1 MVQCEEMEKL
11 KSHTTEKWSRFKV
24 GEYFLFLGFILSVTF
39 IKFAPISIVLGCLLA
54 FDSSKIKQGF
64 RSVFQFNSPVF
75 WLIVFYLIHVLG
87 LLYTTNYNFA
97 FSDLGMKASFLLFPI
112 LFSFARFEFT
122 LKSLFQF
129 LNVSLALAALSILSF
144 AFSRMMY
151 YEGYFKISYILEN
164 EVSLFYHRG
173 YWSTYLSIFSTIS
186 LYFAIEYKHYRW
198 INSGAFLILTLVSLL
213 TLSKA
218 GALLLIILISVVFL
232 QFILK
237 KLSLKFKLLS
247 VGSLLLIFSLLL
259 FSNNPLSSR
268 FNEIFNAFSTF
279 KTENNPSDESN
290 ASRLIMWST
299 STKLIKE
306 NFVLGVGTGDV
317 KDALKSKNSELG
329 NTGVVKH
336 NLNAHNQFLNTW
348 IQIGLFGFIALC
360 MIIFFQFKANS
371 NFEMKLLAFGFAFS
385 MLFESFIESQAG
397 IIPFALLTSLYLLSA
412 KRTAKSQSS

>member
-1 MVQCEEMEKL
+1 MEKL
-11 KSHTTEKWSRFKV
+11 NSHTIEKWSRFKI
-24 GEYFLFLGFILSVTF
+24 GEYFLFLGFLLSITF
-39 IKFAPISIVLGCLLA
+39 IKFAPISVVFGCLLA
-54 FDSSKIKQGF
+54 IDFKNTKTRFKSLIQLK
-64 RSVFQFNSPVF
+64 SPVF
-75 WLIVFYLIHVLG
+75 WLIAFYFVHVLG

-97 FSDLGMKASFLLFPI
+97 FSDLGMKASFLLFPV
-112 LFSFARFEFT
+112 LFSFARFDFS

-129 LNVSLALAALSILSF
+129 LTVTLSLAAFSIFSF
-144 AFSRMMY
+144 ALGRMFY
-151 YEGYFKISYILEN
+151 YEGFFKINYILEN

-173 YWSTYLSIFSTIS
+173 YWSTYLSIFSAIS
-186 LYFAIEYKHYRW
+186 LYFAIEYKHFRW

-247 VGSLLLIFSLLL
+247 IGSLLLIFSLML

-306 NFVLGVGTGDV
+306 NFVLGVGSGDV
-317 KDALKSKNSELG
+317 KDALKAKNSKLG

-348 IQIGLFGFIALC
+348 VQIGLFGFIALC
-360 MIIFFQFKANS
+360 MIIFYQFKATS

-385 MLFESFIESQAG
+385 MLFESFVESQAG

>member
-1 MVQCEEMEKL
+1 MEKL
-11 KSHTTEKWSRFKV
+11 NSHTKEKWTRFTI
-24 GEYFLFLGFILSVTF
+24 GEYFLFLGFILSITF

-64 RSVFQFNSPVF
+64 RSLFQYNSPVF
-75 WLIVFYLIHVLG
+75 WLIVFYLLHVLG

-112 LFSFARFEFT
+112 LFSFTRFEFN

-144 AFSRMMY
+144 AFGRMMY
-151 YEGYFKISYILEN
+151 YEGHFKISYILEN
-164 EVSLFYHRG
+164 EISLFYHRG
-173 YWSTYLSIFSTIS
+173 YWSTYLSIFSAIS
-186 LYFAIEYKHYRW
+186 LYFAIEYKKYRW

-247 VGSLLLIFSLLL
+247 IGSLLLIFSLLL

-268 FNEIFNAFSTF
+268 FNEIYKAFSTF
-279 KTENNPSDESN
+279 KTENNTTIESN

-306 NFVLGVGTGDV
+306 NFLLGVGTGDV
-317 KDALKSKNSELG
+317 KDALKAKNLELG
-329 NTGVVKH
+329 NTGVVEK

-348 IQIGLFGFIALC
+348 VQIGVIGFLALC
-360 MIIFFQFKANS
+360 LIIFFQFKAKS
-371 NFEMKLLAFGFAFS
+371 NFEMKLFAFGFAFS
-385 MLFESFIESQAG
+385 MLFESFVESQAG

-412 KRTAKSQSS
+412 NRTAKSQSS